1 MAFRSSIQDF
11 ALANNI
17 YIGAVVAFYEVN
29 SLGQATSTLAPLY
42 ADPTSSTQLPNPQIL
57 DSTGKFFAPVYIE
70 LPVIGEV
77 QGPSISTHSTGIIN
91 PRGTWRGN
99 WVTVT
104 QYYSTDFVQ
113 DPATASIYIATT
125 DYVSG
130 ASVAA
135 DVSAGNLDLIQ
146 PPLPTASLFYFQT
159 PITGTHAVAAS
170 DLLKSIIATGGFYTI
185 SLGAPA
191 GYASTFVC
199 TISNNDSSAAKWIS
213 VSGGTPFYL
222 WPNQTTLAYLSGGV
236 WQFWSKFQPW
246 IKGGSGINLFV
257 DNVAG
262 SDVAGVADGLSTGA
276 RAFATIA
283 HAIAIYQDN
292 FMVLGFG
299 FNINLPTTTSTPITE
314 NVAFQGLINTPGYV
328 QNSIIGNP
336 SNPALCQWQIG
347 GAQSAIICDDYF
359 SLGVNGISFSSTG
372 NNATF
377 IDAGHGQFDIL
388 DITNNIFGTNAAG
401 VGIAAGPNTSI
412 NIGNGNTISGNC
424 GAFIQ
429 ASEGAT
435 VECNVPIAISGTPNV
450 THFAILGLAATL
462 DVTSLSFT
470 GATTAITGS
479 KFYASQGSR
488 IFGDSLVTWPANMT
502 AGTVLT
508 GASSDGVGSV
518 LATAS
523 NVLGADVNLNNTSN
537 YFDGPSMAQG
547 TVGTWFVS
555 GTVTVVDTSGSN
567 ATVRCKLWDGT
578 TVIASGDV
586 IFIPG
591 LESTSLTLSGIITNP
606 AANIRISCRDITSTS
621 GSIKANATGNAK
633 DSTITGVR
641 IG

>member
-17 YIGAVVAFYEVN
+17 YIGAVVAFYTVN
-29 SLGQATSTLAPLY
+29 SSGQATSTLAPLY

-57 DSTGKFFAPVYIE
+57 DSTGKFTAPVYISQ
-70 LPVIGEV
+70 PVIGEV

-91 PRGTWRGN
+91 SRGTWRGN
-99 WVTVT
+99 WVTAT
-104 QYYSTDFVQ
+104 QYYSTDLVQ
-113 DPATASIYIATT
+113 DPASNNVYIATT

-135 DVSAGNLDLIQ
+135 DVSAGNLDLIL

-159 PITGTHAVAAS
+159 PITGAYAVATS
-170 DLLKSIIATGGFYTI
+170 DLLKSIIATSGFYTI

-213 VSGGTPFYL
+213 VSGGTSFYL
-222 WPNQTTLAYLSGGV
+222 WPNQTTLAYLSGGA
-236 WQFWSKFQPW
+236 WKFWSKFQPW

-262 SDVAGVADGLSTGA
+262 SDVPGVADGLSTGA

-314 NVAFQGLINTPGYV
+314 NVSFEGLINTPGYV

-347 GAQSAIICDDYF
+347 GDQSAIICDDYF

-372 NNATF
+372 SNSSF
-377 IDAGHGQFDIL
+377 INAGHGQFDIL
-388 DITNNIFGTNAAG
+388 DITNNIFGTNADGLA
-401 VGIAAGPNTSI
+401 ISAGPNTCI
-412 NIGNGNTISGNC
+412 NIGGGNTISGSC
-424 GAFIQ
+424 GAFIDGD
-429 ASEGAT
+429 EGAT
-435 VECNVPIAISGTPNV
+435 IECNVPIAISGTP
-450 THFAILGLAATL
+450 
-462 DVTSLSFT
+462 DVTYFFILNRGARADIGSLSFT
-470 GATTAITGS
+470 GATTGITGS
-479 KFYASQGSR
+479 KFYVQNGSR

-502 AGTVLT
+502 AGTVVT
-508 GASSDGVGSV
+508 GAASDNIAISGGSLLSSGPSGGVGY
-518 LATAS
+518 AT
-523 NVLGADVNLNNTSN
+523 GA
-537 YFDGPSMAQG
+537 G
-547 TVGTWFVS
+547 
-555 GTVTVVDTSGSN
+555 GTVTQATSKSTGVTLNTACGQITMNNAALAAGAAVTFLLTDSAIAATDVVIVNHIGGGSFGN
-567 ATVRCKLWDGT
+567 YSLQA
-578 TVIASGDV
+578 ASGAGGADISVRNVTAGSLSDAIV
-586 IFIPG
+586 IQF
-591 LESTSLTLSGIITNP
+591 
-606 AANIRISCRDITSTS
+606 AV
-621 GSIKANATGNAK
+621 IKGV
-633 DSTITGVR
+633 DS
-641 IG
+641 